1 MPFALIIIGAVMVI
15 AAVKNTQGTLGQL
28 VKGDFT
34 GPNNFIFWLAAMF
47 LIGAIGYIPKAKG
60 IATALLAL
68 VIVVLFLTKGN
79 PQGVGGGFFAQL
91 TKGLQSTTTA
101 QPASQPAAASG
112 GISDFSIMNLATH
125 LTQ

>member
-1 MPFALIIIGAVMVI
+1 MVI

-28 VKGDFT
+28 VKGEFQ
-34 GPNNFIFWLAAMF
+34 GQNNFIFWLAAMF

-68 VIVVLFLTKGN
+68 VIVVLFLSKGN
-79 PQGVGGGFFAQL
+79 TAGVGGGFFAQL

-101 QPASQPAAASG
+101 QPAQPAA
-112 GISDFSIMNLATH
+112 SDFSLPGVPSILSNLIH
-125 LTQ
+125 